1 MRFKC
6 PGSNGGIYPWS
17 PPRVG
22 VDIKVLQR
30 LYNALFQK
38 LHDAINEEGMYFLPW
53 PTSDAYR
60 GSLLSP
66 LDICELYVF

>member
-1 MRFKC
+1 
-6 PGSNGGIYPWS
+6 
-17 PPRVG
+17 